1 MDKETLLSCIDKAIE
16 SIDIQY
22 RMNRI
27 DIRSYDAGILEGA
40 RKALEELKIQ
50 IEQVNNI
57 LGDTKLKET

>member
-1 MDKETLLSCIDKAIE
+1 MNKETLLSCIDKAIE

-27 DIRSYDAGILEGA
+27 DIRSYDAGVLEGA

-50 IEQVNNI
+50 IEQVN
-57 LGDTKLKET
+57 